1 MISRR
6 LTMAISVVALVGLSS
21 ATWAQQTKTT
31 AQKGQSSKQQ
41 TETPT
46 LEGILQRL
54 QENVDQYQALVP
66 SFFCDEHVVA
76 SMGNQYRV
84 GVNLTV
90 TDSNF
95 RLKRVPNPDG
105 TITLQESHEVKK
117 VNGRPATGDSVSGPA
132 FLRGAFSNGLALVSA
147 NQQACMRATIKPIR
161 QNKPSDPITIQF
173 ASVPASERP
182 ADCLMQEDISG
193 RVFIDPATMQ
203 IRRMEFHAPNH
214 VIAPESKTSQ
224 GVRIP
229 SAVGTWDVTVEYAP
243 VVLGGESFWLPTK
256 TSETM
261 IDRIGTNEWLYDAA
275 YRNYHKLEVTS
286 RILPASETPVP

>member
-76 SMGNQYRV
+76 SMGTAYRV

-214 VIAPESKTSQ
+214 VIGPESKTSN

-229 SAVGTWDVTVEYAP
+229 STVGTWDVTVEYAP

-261 IDRIGTNEWLYDAA
+261 IDRTGTNEWLYEAA